1 MVAPSRIQ
9 HLIPS
14 QSAKKKVAAAQHKC
28 TARSDATGSTIF
40 PKRGDPGA
48 SHHACSPAHQPGQ
61 VSAARV
67 ARSPEPKDSRALE
80 GTAATTAATATATR
94 DNQPTSRRAACP
106 DALQVTVQQRGLC
119 SEPDVTI
126 GLLME
131 TSVG

>member
-48 SHHACSPAHQPGQ
+48 SHHAGPGFCPNTRFQ
-61 VSAARV
+61 AIGEDGDAGDGDGDGDGDPR
-67 ARSPEPKDSRALE
+67 RRRE
-80 GTAATTAATATATR
+80 TT
-94 DNQPTSRRAACP
+94 DNQPTRRRAPCP
-106 DALQVTVQQRGLC
+106 DALQVDCTTERPEQ
-119 SEPDVTI
+119 
-126 GLLME
+126 
-131 TSVG
+131 